1 MDHMLKCFLLALGS
15 AVLFFALSP
24 GVLLTLPPCT
34 NGSPFIALNKDKD
47 KNDDCVTSYEA
58 AGLHAVIFGILMFIL
73 LCLSM
78 HGCSGDDSASDSAS
92 DSLGSSLGSSL
103 SSMRTSSF

>member
-24 GVLLTLPPCT
+24 GVLLTLPPCKD
-34 NGSPFIALNKDKD
+34 GSPFIALHKDKD
-47 KNDDCVTSYEA
+47 KNDNCVTSYEA
-58 AGLHAVIFGILMFIL
+58 AGLHAVIFGILMFML

-78 HGCSGDDSASDSAS
+78 HGCSVS
-92 DSLGSSLGSSL
+92 DSLGS
-103 SSMRTSSF
+103 MRTSSY

>member
-15 AVLFFALSP
+15 AVLFFVLSP
-24 GVLLTLPPCT
+24 GVLLTLPPCS
-34 NGSPFIALNKDKD
+34 NGSPFIALHKDKD

-58 AGLHAVIFGILMFIL
+58 AGLHAVIFGILMFIV

-78 HGCSGDDSASDSAS
+78 HGYSGDDSASD
-92 DSLGSSLGSSL
+92 SLGSSL
-103 SSMRTSSF
+103 SSMRTSSY